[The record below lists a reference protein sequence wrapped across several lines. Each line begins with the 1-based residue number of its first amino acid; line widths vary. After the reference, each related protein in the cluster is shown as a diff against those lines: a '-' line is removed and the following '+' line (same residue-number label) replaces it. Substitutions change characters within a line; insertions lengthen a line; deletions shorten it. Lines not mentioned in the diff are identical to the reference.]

1 VARRRSLALA
11 GLAVLVSGV
20 VSGCG
25 EGAEEPEGGSSP
37 SSSDAPSSPSASS
50 SSPAETPSPPA
61 TEEAPEVEPADGPVL
76 QVGSY
81 SVSAPARFEVN
92 NDTPFADSAIGPV
105 GDGRT
110 GGVVLGVYKADQ
122 LSLDEAMRR
131 SWRPHRTKPRGFER
145 QPTTV
150 LGSRTAYY
158 YTAPDGSTVT
168 DHVMGMWDGA
178 GLVELRIDLPDTMPP
193 ERQSE
198 IVESIRVTYSSTS

>member
-1 VARRRSLALA
+1 MARRGWVALAALAL
-11 GLAVLVSGV
+11 V

-25 EGAEEPEGGSSP
+25 GGSDGPDGPADPPASE
-37 SSSDAPSSPSASS
+37 SSPDA
-50 SSPAETPSPPA
+50 SPAETSP
-61 TEEAPEVEPADGPVL
+61 APEPEETPAVEPADGPVL

-81 SVSAPARFEVN
+81 SVSAPARFRVN
-92 NDTPFADSAIGPV
+92 NDTTFADSAFGPV

-110 GGVVLGVYKADQ
+110 GGVVLGVYAADQ

-131 SWRPHRTKPRGFER
+131 SWRPDRTKPPGFEK

-158 YTAPDGSTVT
+158 YTARDGSTVT

-178 GLVELRIDLPDTMPP
+178 GLVELRVDLPNAMPP
-193 ERQSE
+193 ERQRE
-198 IVESIRVTYSSTS
+198 IVESIRMTYSSTS

>member
-11 GLAVLVSGV
+11 GLAVLVSGMLP
-20 VSGCG
+20 GCG
-25 EGAEEPEGGSSP
+25 GGTEDPDDGSAAPASETPTSDSSP
-37 SSSDAPSSPSASS
+37 SETAPAPE
-50 SSPAETPSPPA
+50 P
-61 TEEAPEVEPADGPVL
+61 TEETPEVEPADGPVL

-81 SVSAPARFEVN
+81 SVSAPARFRVN
-92 NDTPFADSAIGPV
+92 NDTTFADSAFGPV

-110 GGVVLGVYKADQ
+110 GGVVLGVYAADQ

-131 SWRPHRTKPRGFER
+131 SWRPDRTKPPGFEE

-178 GLVELRIDLPDTMPP
+178 GLVELRVDLPNAMPA
-193 ERQSE
+193 ERQRE
-198 IVESIRVTYSSTS
+198 IVESIRLTYSSTS